1 MFIVC
6 LFSYNGCDLV
16 AASGRPADLSKKQ
29 APRAQLIG
37 KQVVCENDP
46 RTRATAKCDWLS
58 LTAPPVATGEAKIGG
73 GMKSCDS
80 AAASGRPADLSKK
93 QAQRAQLI
101 G

>member
-1 MFIVC
+1 MRKRPKNTSDSEVQ
-6 LFSYNGCDLV
+6 LV
-16 AASGRPADLSKKQ
+16 
-29 APRAQLIG
+29 
-37 KQVVCENDP
+37 VVD
-46 RTRATAKCDWLS
+46 R
-58 LTAPPVATGEAKIGG
+58 PPVATGEAKIGG